1 MSRKDIGAGNP
12 AAGTIKKS
20 NKLRDNRILGE
31 IFRDINKKGDGV
43 LSVEEIMDLGTK
55 LDYFFT
61 ESEADQIRKSMDV
74 NNDDRVEEVLISSTK
89 LF

>member
-1 MSRKDIGAGNP
+1 MSRKDTGSGNP
-12 AAGTIKKS
+12 AAGTGKKS

-55 LDYFFT
+55 LDFFFT
-61 ESEADQIRKSMDV
+61 ELEADQIRKSLDV
-74 NNDDRVEEVLISSTK
+74 NNDDRVEEVVLTS
-89 LF
+89 L